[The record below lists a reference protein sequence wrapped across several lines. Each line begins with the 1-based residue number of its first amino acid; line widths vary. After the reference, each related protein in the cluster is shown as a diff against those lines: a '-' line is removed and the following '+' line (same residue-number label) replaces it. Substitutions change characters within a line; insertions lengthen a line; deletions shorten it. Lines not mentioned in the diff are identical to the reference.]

1 MIEKILDLDSY
12 LFLFLNNLGSQYYDN
27 FWIFLS
33 RTEANV
39 MVYLVILIVYI
50 YSINNKKR
58 TKILF
63 RLIIAIAILIT
74 ISDQT
79 SNLFKDSFQRLRPC
93 YNELIS
99 DSLRL
104 VKDSCGGRYGFFSA
118 HASNSFSLAIFFGL
132 LLRSSNKLLI
142 LLFAI
147 YAFLIS
153 YSRIYLGVHYPIDIL
168 VGIIFGTINAI
179 VLYKIYLYSFNF
191 LNKTKTDLIELSFLL
206 MNLENGP
213 IK

>member
-12 LFLFLNNLGSQYYDN
+12 LFLYLNNLGSQYYDN

-39 MVYLVILIVYI
+39 MFYLLVLIAYL

-63 RLIIAIAILIT
+63 HLIIAIAILIT

-132 LLRSSNKLLI
+132 LLRSSNRLLI

-168 VGIIFGTINAI
+168 VGTIFGTINAI

-191 LNKTKTDLIELSFLL
+191 LNKS
-206 MNLENGP
+206 
-213 IK
+213 

>member
-39 MVYLVILIVYI
+39 MVYLVILIAYI

-63 RLIIAIAILIT
+63 RLIITIAILIT

-153 YSRIYLGVHYPIDIL
+153 YSRIYLGVHYPIDII

-191 LNKTKTDLIELSFLL
+191 LNKS
-206 MNLENGP
+206 
-213 IK
+213 

>member
-1 MIEKILDLDSY
+1 MLEKILDLDSY
-12 LFLFLNNLGSQYYDN
+12 LFLYLNNLGSQYYDN

-39 MVYLVILIVYI
+39 MVYLVILIAYI

-63 RLIIAIAILIT
+63 HLIIAIAILIT

-132 LLRSSNKLLI
+132 LLRSSNRLLI

-168 VGIIFGTINAI
+168 VGTIFGTINAI
-179 VLYKIYLYSFNF
+179 VLYKIYLYSFYF
-191 LNKTKTDLIELSFLL
+191 LNKS
-206 MNLENGP
+206 
-213 IK
+213 

>member
-12 LFLFLNNLGSQYYDN
+12 LFLYLNNLGSQYYDN

-39 MVYLVILIVYI
+39 MFYLVVLIAYI

-58 TKILF
+58 TKTLF
-63 RLIIAIAILIT
+63 RLIVAIAILIT

-79 SNLFKDSFQRLRPC
+79 SNLFKDSFQRLSPC

-132 LLRSSNKLLI
+132 LLRSSNRLLI

-168 VGIIFGTINAI
+168 VGTIFGTINAI

-191 LNKTKTDLIELSFLL
+191 LNKS
-206 MNLENGP
+206 
-213 IK
+213 